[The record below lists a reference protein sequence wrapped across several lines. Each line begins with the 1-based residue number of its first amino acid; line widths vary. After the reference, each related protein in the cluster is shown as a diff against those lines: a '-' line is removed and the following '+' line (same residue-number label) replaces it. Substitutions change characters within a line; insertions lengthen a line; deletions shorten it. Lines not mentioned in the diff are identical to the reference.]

1 MERPK
6 ILYIYD
12 PLCGWCYGFSPVIR
26 QLKNQYQSQL
36 DFQVYS
42 GGMAVGHRT
51 APIKQAYGYIKNAL
65 GVVEQTTG
73 VRFGS
78 EFRDLLEDGSYVYN
92 SIPPCLALT
101 VFKDLSAQNP
111 VDFADDLQHAF
122 FYEGKSLN
130 DLATLQTLAERYD
143 IAPEDFAQ
151 AYQDERYRR
160 MMYNEFRYCQQLG
173 VTGFPTL
180 IFQHSDQMKVL
191 SRGYQPYNI
200 LQAMLEQTLTAN
212 AS

>member
-6 ILYIYD
+6 IVYVYD
-12 PLCGWCYGFSPVIR
+12 PLCGWCYGFSQVIR
-26 QLKNQYQSQL
+26 QLKDQYESQL

-42 GGMAVGHRT
+42 GGMAVGQR
-51 APIKQAYGYIKNAL
+51 AVPIKQAYGYIKNAL

-78 EFRDLLEDGSYVYN
+78 NFKALLEDGEYVYN

-101 VFKDLSAQNP
+101 VFKDLSAQSP
-111 VDFADDLQHAF
+111 VDFAHDLQHAF

-130 DLATLQTLAERYD
+130 DPATFQSLAERYG
-143 IAPEDFAQ
+143 IAPGDFAQ
-151 AYQDERYRR
+151 AYQDESYRQ
-160 MMYNEFRYCQQLG
+160 MMYEEFRYCQQLG

-180 IFQHSDQMKVL
+180 IFQHADQRNIL
-191 SRGYQPYNI
+191 SRGYQSYDT
-200 LQAMLEQTLTAN
+200 LQAVVEEILTTY